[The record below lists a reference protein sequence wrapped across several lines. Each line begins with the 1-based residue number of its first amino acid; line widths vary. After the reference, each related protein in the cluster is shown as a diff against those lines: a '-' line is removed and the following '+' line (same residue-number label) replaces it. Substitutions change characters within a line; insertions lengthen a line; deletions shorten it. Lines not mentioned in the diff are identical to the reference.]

1 MSLTLPEELLLLM
14 LDDSTGRLVDRAL
27 AGGDFALAGAVLAE
41 LALQGRVDTDPTR
54 LFVVNAEP
62 TGNPTL
68 DAVLDQLRAS
78 PPGAGSSRSW
88 IEQLA
93 EDAPALREALFARL
107 VAAGVLRQQD
117 SRFLWMLA
125 ERRYPPVSGREEREV
140 KARLM
145 GVLFQDD
152 IPEPR
157 DVLLLGLARAA
168 DLLGL
173 FLTEEEL
180 ERARPRIEQV
190 VRLEELNRSLAAAV
204 QEIVAQVSRYAYL
217 T

>member
-14 LDDSTGRLVDRAL
+14 LDDSTGRLVDRALAGGDFAL

-68 DAVLDQLRAS
+68 DAVLSQLRAS

-93 EDAPALREALFARL
+93 EDAPTLRLALFARL

-168 DLLGL
+168 VLGVEIVHTKGVYYEWMRTL
-173 FLTEEEL
+173 AMFRDIPTN
-180 ERARPRIEQV
+180 ARIEPPMGS
-190 VRLEELNRSLAAAV
+190 RL
-204 QEIVAQVSRYAYL
+204 
-217 T
+217 